1 MRSKAIVQCPACG
14 ILGGGSSKLA
24 VRPSDLHQSAPG
36 AGRGGPGRGQGGGKS
51 LVREL
56 VLSTPKEYA
65 NYWRGEHQGEAAGA
79 SA

>member
-1 MRSKAIVQCPACG
+1 MRSKAIVQCLACG
-14 ILGGGSSKLA
+14 ILGGSSPKLT
-24 VRPSDLHQSAPG
+24 VRPSDLYQSAPG

-65 NYWRGEHQGEAAGA
+65 NWRGEHQRKGA
-79 SA
+79 RTSG